1 MSYLK
6 TCVLLDMAILLA
18 FGLFMW
24 AVLAPKTEAQEKP
37 FTVYE
42 TEGACVYI
50 TGGGGGPV
58 GIAVRDKFD
67 ARGFRG
73 TC

>member
-6 TCVLLDMAILLA
+6 TCVLLDMAILLV

-24 AVLAPKTEAQEKP
+24 AVWAPKTEAQEKP

-42 TEGACVYI
+42 TPSACVYI
-50 TGGGGGPV
+50 TGGHGNVAIAAIPKYHQGGG
-58 GIAVRDKFD
+58 
-67 ARGFRG
+67 
-73 TC
+73 C